1 MARKEDSVKQTQRDK
16 VLTWL
21 RTHGTLTVREA
32 VTELNI
38 MSVPKR
44 IEELRKAG
52 HPISMRWVSTEN
64 GSRYGVYV
72 LEEVRS

>member
-1 MARKEDSVKQTQRDK
+1 MKQTQRDR

-21 RTHGTLTVREA
+21 KTHGTLTVREA

-44 IEELRKAG
+44 IEELRRAG
-52 HPISMRWVSTEN
+52 YSIRMDWVQTET
-64 GSRYGVYV
+64 GTRYGVYR
-72 LEEVRS
+72 LITEV

>member
-1 MARKEDSVKQTQRDK
+1 MRKQTQRDK
-16 VLTWL
+16 VLSWL
-21 RTHGTLTVREA
+21 RAHGTLTVREA

-52 HPISMRWVSTEN
+52 YPITMRWVQTSS

-72 LEEVRS
+72 LEEV

>member
-1 MARKEDSVKQTQRDK
+1 MKQTQRDK
-16 VLTWL
+16 VLSYL

-52 HPISMRWVSTEN
+52 HPISLKWVLTDN
-64 GSRYGVYV
+64 GSRYGVYT
-72 LEEVRS
+72 LEEVKA